1 MHPPP
6 SNGQHDDITMHKLER
21 IQDADDPAAP
31 TDTELATRAAQG
43 DAIAFQLIM
52 RRHNRLLFRT
62 GRSILKNDDDAQDA
76 LQDAYLRAWRALG
89 TFRAEARL
97 STWLVR
103 IVANEALGR
112 LRRRAGAQVIAFDTA
127 IETGSAQ
134 EDTSMHTESAEQPE
148 GHAMRGETRKL
159 IEAGIDALP
168 EVFRTVFVLRAVEDM
183 SIEEVAAALD
193 IPEAT
198 VRTRFFRARTA
209 ARSPVA
215 RDRRRDRRC
224 LLFRRYT
231 LRPHRR
237 AGDVRRR
244 RGAAGPARLILPTTS
259 NPY

>member
-1 MHPPP
+1 MPP
-6 SNGQHDDITMHKLER
+6 LER
-21 IQDADDPAAP
+21 IQDADGVAQP

-43 DAIAFQLIM
+43 DALAFQLIM

-62 GRSILKNDDDAQDA
+62 GRSILKDDDEAQDA
-76 LQDAYLRAWRALG
+76 LQEAYLRAWRSLG

-112 LRRRAGAQVIAFDTA
+112 LRRRASAQVIAFDTA
-127 IETGSAQ
+127 VETVRAQ
-134 EDTSMHTESAEQPE
+134 EGAWMHTEAEEQPE

-168 EVFRTVFVLRAVEDM
+168 EVFRTVFVLRAVEDL

-198 VRTRFFRARTA
+198 VRSRFFRARGLLREA
-209 ARSPVA
+209 LSREIDVAIGDAFSFAGARCDETVA
-215 RDRRRDRRC
+215 RVIA
-224 LLFRRYT
+224 LIG
-231 LRPHRR
+231 R
-237 AGDVRRR
+237 AN
-244 RGAAGPARLILPTTS
+244 AGPTG
-259 NPY
+259 